1 MTVVATHSTP
11 ADGTFSAAGAI
22 AWDANHTITGFA
34 AGVEDWLATPSSAN
48 LKTAVT
54 DETGSGA
61 LVFADTPT
69 LVTPVIGVASGTSLA
84 LTSFITTAKLTES
97 TTAGA
102 GLTIAAGT
110 ATTDVNALSVTQ
122 TWNAAGVVFEGFKV
136 TITDTASNSS
146 SLPVQVLGGAAG
158 TTALFSVD
166 KQGRGRFGDGTVGAP
181 GISFEAQ
188 ALGFRRVTTGVI
200 GIDTSSGTSWIWAL
214 SALTGSQIGGSG
226 TLFGFASAATPTAA
240 TLDVGMSRNAAGV
253 VEFNSGVAGTF
264 RDIKVRDALIQQGTS
279 TTNLKAV
286 STANVNTTAVG
297 NVGAGEDDLMTY
309 PMPTDSFSAAG
320 KGVWIRMSGT
330 IANTAETKTIKA
342 YFGTEVVLTYAFT
355 VNIAAEW
362 RIDIEV
368 TSTGTDTQDYTA
380 ELRTVGTAGVAL
392 IDIESGTL
400 TQNDGAAITI
410 KATADVGAPSTNDG
424 IVQNYMRV
432 QFNN

>member
-84 LTSFITTAKLTES
+84 LTSFITTAKLSES
-97 TTAGA
+97 TTAGN

-110 ATTDVNALSVTQ
+110 ATTDVSALSVTQ
-122 TWNAAGVVFEGFKV
+122 TWNAAGVTFEGVLV
-136 TITDTASNSS
+136 TITDTASASG
-146 SLPVQVLGGAAG
+146 SLGFQVLGGASG
-158 TTALFSVD
+158 TTNLLSISKAGLLTC
-166 KQGRGRFGDGTVGAP
+166 GGTAPITVGAN
-181 GISFEAQ
+181 G
-188 ALGFRRVTTGVI
+188 
-200 GIDTSSGTSWIWAL
+200 
-214 SALTGSQIGGSG
+214 IGGSG
-226 TLFGFASAATPTAA
+226 LFTSTNNALMTFQTSGGSSSIDFYP
-240 TLDVGMSRNAAGV
+240 NAALRVKMPAILDGIV
-253 VEFNSGVAGTF
+253 LSPSQDTGISRTSAGIVEINTGTAGTI
-264 RDIKVRDALIQQGTS
+264 RDIKVRNALIQQGTS
-279 TTNLKAV
+279 STYLNGM
-286 STANVNTTAVG
+286 STASVNTTAVG

-342 YFGTEVVLTYAFT
+342 YFGSVAVLTYAFT

-368 TSTGTDTQDYTA
+368 TSTGTDAQDYTA